1 MMKWLSL
8 AWTAL
13 KYTPSIFKYIPTAIQ
28 YAPEVISIITKAK
41 ELAGKV
47 EAETGI
53 NVVTAVKDILG
64 DTAANIKKPSDWS
77 HDDRKA
83 WEDRGLSSGQ

>member
-1 MMKWLSL
+1 MMKWISL

-13 KYTPSIFKYIPTAIQ
+13 KYAPSVFKYIPAAIQ

-64 DTAANIKKPSDWS
+64 ETAEKIQKPSEWTS
-77 HDDRKA
+77 DDRKS
-83 WEDRGLSSGQ
+83 WEDRGMSSGH

>member
-1 MMKWLSL
+1 MLKYLSL

-13 KYTPSIFKYIPTAIQ
+13 KYAPSVFKYIPTALRH
-28 YAPEVISIITKAK
+28 APEVIEIFTRAK

-53 NVVTAVKDILG
+53 KVVDAVKDILG
-64 DTAANIKKPSDWS
+64 GAAQNIKKPSEWT

-83 WEDRGLSSGQ
+83 WEDRGMSSGH